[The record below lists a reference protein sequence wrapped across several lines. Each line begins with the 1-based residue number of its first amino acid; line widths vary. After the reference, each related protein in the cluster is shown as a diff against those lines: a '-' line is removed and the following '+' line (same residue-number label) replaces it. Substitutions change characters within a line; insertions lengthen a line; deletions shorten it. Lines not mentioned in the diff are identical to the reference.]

1 MTRGEEEEA
10 EEKGEQLERKA
21 WEVGK
26 LGERAFENAVDAIS
40 PALEEFANAAA

>member
-1 MTRGEEEEA
+1 MTDREDEEL
-10 EEKGEQLERKA
+10 EEKVEQLERKA
-21 WEVGK
+21 WEVEK